1 MRTFLGL
8 FRNKEKT
15 KRGDVEPRYTDIE
28 VSSETSERVK
38 RVKQVYNYIYDY
50 FTREDDVKDL
60 TFDFGRSFIEDEL
73 TRMGKTLNKLPLDEQ
88 LEWLARNYLQLV
100 RQGYQS
106 GEFFRM
112 RKNED
117 IVLRAS
123 MNYKMVDSK
132 IRFIYSRYQSLK
144 RKGVS
149 LKLRDLQKQCIKFGG
164 RIEVEKEVYLTFRR
178 KSRYNQTP
186 DGYLLKYYE

>member
-8 FRNKEKT
+8 FRNKDKT
-15 KRGDVEPRYTDIE
+15 KKSEVEPRYTDIE
-28 VSSETSERVK
+28 VNSEASERVK
-38 RVKQVYNYIYDY
+38 RIRQVYNYIYDY
-50 FTREDDVKDL
+50 FTRGDDVKDL
-60 TFDFGRSFIEDEL
+60 TFDFSRSFVEEEL
-73 TRMGKTLNKLPLDEQ
+73 SRMGKTLNKLPIETQ

-100 RQGYQS
+100 RQGYQN
-106 GEFFRM
+106 GDFFRM

-123 MNYKMVDSK
+123 MNYKMVDPK
-132 IRFIYSRYQSLK
+132 VRFVYSRYQSLK

-149 LKLRDLQKQCIKFGG
+149 LKLEHLQKQCIKFGG
-164 RIEVEKEVYLTFRR
+164 SIEVEKEVYLTFRR
-178 KSRYNQTP
+178 QSRYNQTP

>member
-8 FRNKEKT
+8 FRNKDKT
-15 KRGDVEPRYTDIE
+15 KKSEVEPRYTDIE
-28 VSSETSERVK
+28 VNAKTSERVK
-38 RVKQVYNYIYDY
+38 RIRQVYNYIYDY
-50 FTREDDVKDL
+50 FTRGEDVKDL
-60 TFDFGRSFIEDEL
+60 TFDFGRSFVEEEL
-73 TRMGKTLNKLPLDEQ
+73 TRIGKTLNKLPIETQ

-100 RQGYQS
+100 RQGYQN
-106 GEFFRM
+106 GDFFRM

-123 MNYKMVDSK
+123 MNYKMVDPK
-132 IRFIYSRYQSLK
+132 IRFIYSRYLSLK
-144 RKGVS
+144 HKGVS
-149 LKLRDLQKQCIKFGG
+149 LKLEHLQKQCVQFGG

-178 KSRYNQTP
+178 QSRYNQTT

>member
-8 FRNKEKT
+8 FRNKDKPKKSE
-15 KRGDVEPRYTDIE
+15 VEPRYTDIE
-28 VSSETSERVK
+28 VNAETSERVK
-38 RVKQVYNYIYDY
+38 RIKQVYNYIYDY
-50 FTREDDVKDL
+50 FTRGEDVKDL
-60 TFDFGRSFIEDEL
+60 TFDFSRSFVEEEL
-73 TRMGKTLNKLPLDEQ
+73 TRIGKTLNKLPIETQ

-100 RQGYQS
+100 RQGYQN
-106 GEFFRM
+106 GDFFRM

-123 MNYKMVDSK
+123 MNYKMVDPK
-132 IRFIYSRYQSLK
+132 IRFIYSRYLSLK
-144 RKGVS
+144 HKGVS
-149 LKLRDLQKQCIKFGG
+149 LKLEHLQKQCVQFGG

-178 KSRYNQTP
+178 QSRYNQTP